1 MKFNTKSILLSKMD
15 IQSVINIIEYLNI
28 SIVINKLRRKP
39 TVSEYSTINLYKAR
53 LLYLGAGEPPLRSLL
68 IKDDI
73 LQKSIF
79 GPPRPIL
86 NYLPSIY
93 LYEREGNTYAQLGRS
108 PTTYTLRLNGLLGP
122 WIAPE
127 NQYDT
132 TGEFLQKN
140 DFASSDQRRLGKLN
154 YDELVTTFQ
163 DLIKRELEPQYLN
176 NLEKYMIQVIF

>member
-1 MKFNTKSILLSKMD
+1 MD
-15 IQSVINIIEYLNI
+15 IQSIINIIEYLNI

-86 NYLPSIY
+86 NFLPSIY
-93 LYEREGNTYAQLGRS
+93 LFEREGNTYAQLGKS
-108 PTTYTLRLNGLLGP
+108 PATYTLRLNGFLGP

-140 DFASSDQRRLGKLN
+140 DFASSDLRRLGKLN
-154 YDELVTTFQ
+154 YDELVATFQ
-163 DLIKRELEPQYLN
+163 ELIKRELEPQYLE
-176 NLEKYMIQVIF
+176 NLERYMIQVIF